1 MNHLKNKKTDE
12 NSNKSRLGQAAHAGA
27 QSKHTAG
34 QWLIAQIDIA
44 TGANRGDEQGVQPG
58 ATKSAHGWFFNRH
71 SERAV
76 QLA

>member
-1 MNHLKNKKTDE
+1 LSPEDRVDKKKKHSRK
-12 NSNKSRLGQAAHAGA
+12 NSNESRLGQAAHAGA

-58 ATKSAHGWFFNRH
+58 ATKSTHGWFFDRYG
-71 SERAV
+71 
-76 QLA
+76 